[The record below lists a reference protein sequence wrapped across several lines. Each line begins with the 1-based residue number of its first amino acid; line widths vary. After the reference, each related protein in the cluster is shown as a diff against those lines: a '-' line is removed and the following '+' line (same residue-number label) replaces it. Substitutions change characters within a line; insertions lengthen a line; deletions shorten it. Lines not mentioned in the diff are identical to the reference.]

1 MKNTFWRKSAL
12 VIYTTFRT
20 TSSGTDSLAVF
31 IEEIT
36 QNGEGKMNSE
46 HFVNRCK
53 ERYNQIDLEMLHFAV
68 RWWLRTQNNTGDHEG
83 HEVDGFWKV
92 NLQTWNSKEHANGQT
107 KVVNANKISERGFG
121 EGKVFKRRL
130 DALYCKQSIC
140 NQIWDLVVWRMKEW
154 IHDWTRHE
162 YHVPT
167 LSGRCPAP
175 GWSDVDVCR
184 IEGTLWS
191 RVARAAR

>member
-1 MKNTFWRKSAL
+1 MGRARW
-12 VIYTTFRT
+12 I
-20 TSSGTDSLAVF
+20 
-31 IEEIT
+31 
-36 QNGEGKMNSE
+36 QNILSIG
-46 HFVNRCK
+46 VK